1 MPLQRVASFSL
12 APRVVC
18 RVNLLRAASARKH
31 GVDLLKPCAQPSLP
45 GLVGSVTSW
54 ERAPLLM
61 GREGDVARAILSL
74 LAIVLMPDASVFM
87 FGALTLMLACA
98 TLMLTGATLMLSRV
112 TFLFT
117 TLTLMLTAQCFMLV
131 RQLFMLTAETL
142 MLRREHKG

>member
-31 GVDLLKPCAQPSLP
+31 GVGLLKPCVQSRLP
-45 GLVGSVTSW
+45 GLAGLVTMW
-54 ERAPLLM
+54 ERGPLLM
-61 GREGDVARAILSL
+61 GARRGCCPGDHSV
-74 LAIVLMPDASVFM
+74 LAIVLMLDASVFM

-98 TLMLTGATLMLSRV
+98 TFMLTGATLMLSRV
-112 TFLFT
+112 TFLLT
-117 TLTLMLTAQCFMLV
+117 ALTLMLTAQCFMLV